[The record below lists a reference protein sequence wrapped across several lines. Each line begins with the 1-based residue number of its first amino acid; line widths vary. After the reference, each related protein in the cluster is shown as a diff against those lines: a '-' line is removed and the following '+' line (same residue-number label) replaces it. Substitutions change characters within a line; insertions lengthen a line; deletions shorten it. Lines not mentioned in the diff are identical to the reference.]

1 MKSKYLLLYVLCIGG
16 LVGFCACE
24 ETKRFEISADD
35 SVLPGEPVFLKAE
48 PLNGGARIFYGRP
61 TDGDLLSIEASYTN
75 EAGKTFRFAAS
86 YFTDSLDVI
95 GFGSAGDHQV
105 TLWAV
110 DRAGN
115 RSQSQQITVTSLEP
129 PVSLVARSVTV
140 LPSFGS
146 MMIGW
151 MDLWE
156 ANVYVYVDFS
166 YEQNGRPQ
174 EYVNVFASNQTEIRV
189 IDSLKLFN
197 REPVTVKV
205 RVEDKYG
212 NSAPAKDTTI
222 VLLTDEKL
230 SKEGW
235 SLLPAGTEIGGVK
248 QSDGLN
254 LPYVIDGLTEEDIL
268 KNYFITEDANPWN
281 ILIDLG
287 GNYELSRILT
297 HQRYSW
303 TDNSIRGAYYRGEN
317 VLAYN
322 MYIWDEETGT
332 WEIVSRNS
340 IYVPLVKQESDYMT
354 LGHAGDMAYLYP
366 GFPQFSKP
374 TRYFRLEAITGRY
387 ISEITLYG
395 KKP

>member
-1 MKSKYLLLYVLCIGG
+1 MKNNYLYIIWIWV
-16 LVGFCACE
+16 LVGLCACE
-24 ETKRFEISADD
+24 EARRFEISADD
-35 SVLPGEPVFLKAE
+35 SVPPATPVFLRAE

-61 TDGDLLSIEASYTN
+61 ADEDLLSIEASYTN
-75 EAGKTFRFAAS
+75 ADGKTLRFAAS

-95 GFGSAGDHQV
+95 GFGSAGDYQV
-105 TLWAV
+105 SLWAV

-115 RSQSQQITVTSLEP
+115 RSQSQQITVTSLES
-129 PVSLVARSVTV
+129 PVSLVAQSVLV

-151 MDLWE
+151 NDLSR
-156 ANVYVYVDFS
+156 ASVYVYVDFS
-166 YEQNGRPQ
+166 YVQNGSPQ
-174 EYVNVFASNQTEIRV
+174 GYVSVFASNQSELRT

-197 REPVTVKV
+197 REPVNVKV

-212 NSAPAKDTTI
+212 NSAQAKDTTI

-230 SKEGW
+230 PKEGW
-235 SLLPAGTEIGGVK
+235 TLPPAGTEIGGVR
-248 QSDGLN
+248 QCDGLN
-254 LPYVIDGLTEEDIL
+254 LPYIIDGLTEEDIL
-268 KNYFITEDANPWN
+268 KNFFVTEAANPWN

-287 GNYELSRILT
+287 GSYELSRILT

-303 TDNSIRGAYYRGEN
+303 TDNSFRGAYYRGEN

-322 MYIWDEETGT
+322 MYIWDEETGA
-332 WEIVSRNS
+332 WEIVSRHS
-340 IYVPLVKQESDYMT
+340 IYVPLVKQEADYVT

-387 ISEITLYG
+387 ISEITLFG
-395 KKP
+395 RKP